1 MSATTA
7 PETGELTLLDG
18 TVVRYRPIRPDDA
31 PALQRFHSRLS
42 ERSIYQRFFGVM
54 PVLSD
59 AQAHRFANVDGINR
73 VALVALDPNNPS
85 ELIAVA
91 RFDRDADSDH
101 AEYAA
106 IVADAWQGRGL
117 GLALTRRLVE
127 AARRRGIRHL
137 YALVLPENIR
147 MLNLLRDLGLPER
160 IRFQDGF
167 ERVELDLDAQT
178 LPIQAAATEE

>member
-1 MSATTA
+1 MHASSAE
-7 PETGELTLLDG
+7 ETGELTLLDG
-18 TVVRYRPIRPDDA
+18 TRVRFRPIQPDDA

-59 AQAHRFANVDGINR
+59 AQAHRFANVDGVNR
-73 VALVALDPNNPS
+73 VALVALDPSNPS

-91 RFDRDADSDH
+91 RFDRDANSDQ

-106 IVADAWQGRGL
+106 VVADAWQGRGL
-117 GLALTRRLVE
+117 GLALTRRLVD

-167 ERVELDLDAQT
+167 ERVELDLGSET
-178 LPIQAAATEE
+178 LPAPRAAPEE